1 MNGTLQKFCM
11 LLRKIYSESRLACQ
25 LSCSLSLELALF
37 QSSSFPVCFFI
48 TLDMNLK
55 LFISNTQ
62 RSPARPYLV
71 CQKGFLVGLLGF
83 QMGRSPQSSF
93 APDKQKVV
101 LPILKF
107 GTPLNCIQ
115 KLLFIVETI
124 PSWLP
129 DVAYRLLY
137 GMRLGKGL
145 GHALQPVQLTCSN
158 E

>member
-1 MNGTLQKFCM
+1 
-11 LLRKIYSESRLACQ
+11 
-25 LSCSLSLELALF
+25 
-37 QSSSFPVCFFI
+37 
-48 TLDMNLK
+48 
-55 LFISNTQ
+55 
-62 RSPARPYLV
+62 
-71 CQKGFLVGLLGF
+71 
-83 QMGRSPQSSF
+83 
-93 APDKQKVV
+93 V

-145 GHALQPVQLTCSN
+145 GHAL
-158 E
+158 